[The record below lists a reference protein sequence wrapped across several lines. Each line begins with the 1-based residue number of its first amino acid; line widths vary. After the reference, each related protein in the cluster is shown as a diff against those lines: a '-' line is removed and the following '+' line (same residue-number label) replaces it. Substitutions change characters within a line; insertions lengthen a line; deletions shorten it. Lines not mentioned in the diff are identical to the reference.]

1 MKRITDANEFDV
13 NVCWDNSGAG
23 IEVEYDHEVVE
34 DTDSDIILP
43 RDFEN
48 WENEAKRTI
57 GKIKSNHT
65 KEK

>member
-1 MKRITDANEFDV
+1 MSNPTEQDLINA
-13 NVCWDNSGAG
+13 W
-23 IEVEYDHEVVE
+23 VEKQIRDHVF
-34 DTDSDIILP
+34 ILP

>member
-1 MKRITDANEFDV
+1 MSWRGRISDTTEQDLINA
-13 NVCWDNSGAG
+13 W
-23 IEVEYDHEVVE
+23 VEKKIRDHVF
-34 DTDSDIILP
+34 ILP

-48 WENEAKRTI
+48 WEKEAKRTI